1 MKRNRFSYRSR
12 HRADIRTDLKISDIM
27 VNTLLSYFWAQYSD
41 AYGIRRSIY
50 LTSLT
55 LFICASVISA
65 LANNILLLIAMR
77 ILQACGAS
85 CAICVGVGVLNDI
98 FNPNERN
105 FAFGIYF
112 AGYCV
117 GDLLGP
123 VIGGYLDQY
132 LGWRWIYWFLTIYVS
147 LLLLLILIFVP
158 ETYYLRPSSSSELPL
173 SRSLLSRSQNKLNL
187 FKPLGLLLY
196 PNIFIITTY
205 ISLIITIMFIQN
217 IIIPIPFTITYNL
230 STYMVGLVYLI
241 AGIGNVLGCV
251 IGGKFSD
258 YILEK
263 SMKKD
268 ENGNVET
275 VYEKRIN
282 SFWIGGFSIHM
293 VFSSAIAYL
302 VDAYSIHTASIMSVS
317 DSLAFIFSGIMTIL
331 TPLIVNLIGYG
342 WMFTILAGANLIGM
356 IFSILVYFKGKNWRE
371 RSMQD

>member
-1 MKRNRFSYRSR
+1 
-12 HRADIRTDLKISDIM
+12 
-27 VNTLLSYFWAQYSD
+27 
-41 AYGIRRSIY
+41 
-50 LTSLT
+50 
-55 LFICASVISA
+55 A

-187 FKPLGLLLY
+187 FKPL
-196 PNIFIITTY
+196 
-205 ISLIITIMFIQN
+205 
-217 IIIPIPFTITYNL
+217 
-230 STYMVGLVYLI
+230 
-241 AGIGNVLGCV
+241 
-251 IGGKFSD
+251 
-258 YILEK
+258 
-263 SMKKD
+263 
-268 ENGNVET
+268 
-275 VYEKRIN
+275 
-282 SFWIGGFSIHM
+282 
-293 VFSSAIAYL
+293 
-302 VDAYSIHTASIMSVS
+302 
-317 DSLAFIFSGIMTIL
+317 
-331 TPLIVNLIGYG
+331 
-342 WMFTILAGANLIGM
+342 
-356 IFSILVYFKGKNWRE
+356 
-371 RSMQD
+371 